1 MTIRSFTFVLTA
13 VGALALVA
21 CKTETNTNVGG
32 GNTGGTGGETGG
44 GGDGGSSCA
53 DSCASA
59 ITDGGEPCAG
69 TGDAEYSALVDCA
82 TIECE
87 TDCSGLLAGGESDAT
102 CGACLQAHCSNEADS
117 CANN

>member
-21 CKTETNTNVGG
+21 CKSETGTNVGG
-32 GNTGGTGGETGG
+32 GNVGGTGGNTGG
-44 GGDGGSSCA
+44 GGEGGSACA

-59 ITDGGEPCAG
+59 ITDGGEPCSG
-69 TGDAEYSALVDCA
+69 TGDSEYSALVSCA
-82 TIECE
+82 ETECG
-87 TDCSGLLAGGESDAT
+87 TDCSGLIAGGASDSA
-102 CGACLQAHCSNEADS
+102 CGACLQANCSPESDA